1 MAEPL
6 NRQQRVGRAGEDQAA
21 RYLEQQGC
29 TILAR
34 NFRTR
39 HGEIDLIAQDRGVLL
54 FVEIKTCSS
63 DAFGRPESW
72 VTPRKQRRIAGAALA
87 WIHQHHCENQDC
99 RFDVIAID
107 LRQGEGGLQHLRNA
121 FWMPDMAG
129 RF

>member
-1 MAEPL
+1 LETP
-6 NRQQRVGRAGEDQAA
+6 NRQQRVGRAGEEQAA
-21 RYLEQQGC
+21 LYLQQQGC
-29 TILAR
+29 TVIAR

-39 HGEIDLIAQDRGVLL
+39 HGEIDLIVRDQGVLV

-72 VTPRKQRRIAGAALA
+72 VTPLKQRRIAGAALT
-87 WIHQHHCENQDC
+87 WIHLHHCEGQDC

-107 LRQGEGGLQHLRNA
+107 LRRPEGGLQHIRNA
-121 FWMPDMAG
+121 FWMPDMEG

>member
-1 MAEPL
+1 MTQP
-6 NRQQRVGRAGEDQAA
+6 NRQQRVGREGEERAA
-21 RYLEQQGC
+21 LYLQQNGFE
-29 TILAR
+29 IIAR

-39 HGEIDLIAQDRGVLL
+39 HGEIDLIARERGVVV

-72 VTPRKQRRIAGAALA
+72 VTPLKQRRIAGAALH
-87 WIHQHHCENQDC
+87 WIHQNHCENQDC

-107 LRQGEGGLQHLRNA
+107 LRESGGLQHIRNA

>member
-1 MAEPL
+1 VEEP
-6 NRQQRVGRAGEDQAA
+6 NRQQRVGREGEDQAA
-21 RYLEQQGC
+21 RYLQQLGC
-29 TILAR
+29 TVVAR

-39 HGEIDLIAQDRGVLL
+39 RGEIDLIVRDQGVLV

-72 VTPRKQRRIAGAALA
+72 VTPRKQRRVAGAALT
-87 WIHQHHCENQDC
+87 WIHQNHCEDQDC

-107 LRQGEGGLQHLRNA
+107 LRRAEGGLQHIRNA
-121 FWMPDMAG
+121 FWMPDMDG

>member
-1 MAEPL
+1 MEEP
-6 NRQQRVGRAGEDQAA
+6 NRQQRVGREGEDQAA
-21 RYLEQQGC
+21 RYLQQLGC
-29 TILAR
+29 TVVAR

-39 HGEIDLIAQDRGVLL
+39 RGEIDLIVRDQGVLV

-72 VTPRKQRRIAGAALA
+72 VTPRKQRRVADAALT
-87 WIHQHHCENQDC
+87 WIHQNHCEDQDC

-107 LRQGEGGLQHLRNA
+107 LRRAEGGLQHIRNA
-121 FWMPDMAG
+121 FWMPDMDG

>member
-1 MAEPL
+1 MDKP

-39 HGEIDLIAQDRGVLL
+39 HGEIDLIARDHQVLL
-54 FVEIKTCSS
+54 FVEIKTCSADS
-63 DAFGRPESW
+63 FGRPESW
-72 VTPRKQRRIAGAALA
+72 VTPLKQRRIAGAALT
-87 WIHQHHCENQDC
+87 WIHQNHCENQDC

-107 LRQGEGGLQHLRNA
+107 LRQGEGGLQHIRDA
-121 FWMPDMAG
+121 FWMPDLAG
-129 RF
+129 RY

>member
-1 MAEPL
+1 MEEP
-6 NRQQRVGRAGEDQAA
+6 NRQQRVGREGEDQAA
-21 RYLEQQGC
+21 RYLQQLGC
-29 TILAR
+29 TVVAR

-39 HGEIDLIAQDRGVLL
+39 RGEIDLIVRDQGVLV

-72 VTPRKQRRIAGAALA
+72 VTPRKQRRVAGAALT
-87 WIHQHHCENQDC
+87 WIHQNHCEDQDC

-107 LRQGEGGLQHLRNA
+107 LRRAEGGLQHIRNA
-121 FWMPDMAG
+121 FWMPDMDG